1 MILQPAGTHLAQLNV
16 GRIRYPT
23 DDPRLAEFM
32 AALDAINA
40 LAERSP
46 GFVWRLK
53 SDSGNAT
60 DIKVTADPMFLIN
73 MSVWKTAE
81 ELEHFVWRTVHRRF
95 YRRKGSW
102 FAPMSTPHFVMW
114 WIGIDHIPTPE
125 EALARLAHL
134 TEKGPSDHAFGW
146 ESLANTEALLRQRC
160 A

>member
-32 AALDAINA
+32 ALDAINA

-114 WIGIDHIPTPE
+114 WIFIDHIPTPE